1 MATLQEPHRPVS
13 HQNIDRLAWISFQDE
28 AEKVQ
33 HESALEALNQQFPD
47 QEDLVGHLYRQK
59 LREYMPEATIRTFV
73 SIFVSRDIKGTL
85 SHREA
90 NTH

>member
-1 MATLQEPHRPVS
+1 METLRDPHRPIS

-47 QEDLVGHLYRQK
+47 QEDLVGRMYRQK
-59 LREYMPEATIRTFV
+59 LQEFMPEASIRSYV
-73 SIFVSRDIKGTL
+73 SIFVTREIKGTL
-85 SHREA
+85 QRLTRG
-90 NTH
+90 TH